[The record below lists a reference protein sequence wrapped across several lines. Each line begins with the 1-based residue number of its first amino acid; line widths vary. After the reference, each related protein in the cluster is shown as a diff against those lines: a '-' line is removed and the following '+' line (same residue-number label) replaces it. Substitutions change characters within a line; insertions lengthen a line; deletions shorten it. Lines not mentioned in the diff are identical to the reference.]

1 MISRTRGGGEGEIW
15 GGGGVGRGGGGG
27 GGREGG
33 WEVTPVQTSRRV
45 CVRTSHSPVSLPRSL
60 SLPHTLSAHT
70 HTHTHTH
77 THAHTRRGTGA
88 KLGAYRR
95 ILGIVVGGGTSP
107 PLLRVACLVPTPPR
121 FPEPQSSP
129 SASLGAAA
137 TAQPRP
143 GDPKCEEGP
152 LQSPAQGLGVGSRDA
167 SRPARTAG

>member
-1 MISRTRGGGEGEIW
+1 MGWRRCWKRRRRRKRRRLGGDSSSDLAESLCQDFALP
-15 GGGGVGRGGGGG
+15 RLS
-27 GGREGG
+27 
-33 WEVTPVQTSRRV
+33 PSLPLSPSHS
-45 CVRTSHSPVSLPRSL
+45 VRTY
-60 SLPHTLSAHT
+60 
-70 HTHTHTH
+70 THTH

-152 LQSPAQGLGVGSRDA
+152 LQSPAQGLRVGSRDA

>member
-1 MISRTRGGGEGEIW
+1 MIRRTRGGGEVEIW
-15 GGGGVGRGGGGG
+15 GGGGVGRGGGG

-45 CVRTSHSPVSLPRSL
+45 CVRTSHSPFSLPRSL

-70 HTHTHTH
+70 LTLAEVPERNWELTGESLGSL
-77 THAHTRRGTGA
+77 RGGED
-88 KLGAYRR
+88 
-95 ILGIVVGGGTSP
+95 TSP

-143 GDPKCEEGP
+143 GDPKREEGP
-152 LQSPAQGLGVGSRDA
+152 LQSPAPGRRVGSRDA